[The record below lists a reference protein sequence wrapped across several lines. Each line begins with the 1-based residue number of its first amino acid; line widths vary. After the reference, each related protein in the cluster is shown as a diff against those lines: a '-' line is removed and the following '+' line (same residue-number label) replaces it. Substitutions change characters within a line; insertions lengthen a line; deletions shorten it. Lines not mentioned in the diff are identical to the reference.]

1 MSQEKEKKQRKQHRW
16 ETGDFVILDSG
27 LIKILSD
34 LKITNGKEIML
45 FGKILSLAQN
55 DDKACTASNKYLSEF
70 LCTTDRNVRNY
81 LDDLKEKNLIKTYEK
96 KEGLRTTTRYI
107 YPQYTT
113 LNSLCKGEEQIF
125 RSSER
130 PAEDSYQTSGTNLPK
145 ERKEFTKPEEDMFHH
160 IKEYKRDIREEN
172 RGLADAQTDA
182 SLDNADAQFEFK
194 SQFANFTD
202 DKVKEIMVK
211 EYKEINEYK
220 PYLSTNEIIEEM
232 VKTFTGN
239 YYKCTNTEAV
249 KQYATYLVSSN

>member
-55 DDKACTASNKYLSEF
+55 DDKACTATNEYLSKF

-81 LDDLKEKNLIKTYEK
+81 LEDLKEKNLIKTYEK
-96 KEGLRTTTRYI
+96 KEGLRTTKRYI

-125 RSSER
+125 LCSEL
-130 PAEDSYQTSGTNLPK
+130 PAEDSYQTSGTNLPE
-145 ERKEFTKPEEDMFHH
+145 ERKESTKPEEDMFHH

-172 RGLADAQTDA
+172 RELADAQTDA
-182 SLDNADAQFEFK
+182 SLDNADAQLEFECKYF
-194 SQFANFTD
+194 SD
-202 DKVKEIMVK
+202 IDVKRIMKATYDEESENTRIKDMVQ
-211 EYKEINEYK
+211 
-220 PYLSTNEIIEEM
+220 YL
-232 VKTFTGN
+232 VDTFTGN
-239 YYKCTNTEAV
+239 MYKCTNIEAV
-249 KQYATYLVSSN
+249 RNYANYIVSSN

>member
-130 PAEDSYQTSGTNLPK
+130 PAEDSYQTSGTNLPE

-172 RGLADAQTDA
+172 RELANAQTDA
-182 SLDNADAQFEFK
+182 SLDNADAQFEFECK
-194 SQFANFTD
+194 CFSNED
-202 DKVKEIMVK
+202 VKRIMK
-211 EYKEINEYK
+211 ATYNEELENTRIK
-220 PYLSTNEIIEEM
+220 DMVQYL
-232 VKTFTGN
+232 VDTFTGN
-239 YYKCTNTEAV
+239 LYKCTNAEAV
-249 KQYATYLVSSN
+249 RDYANYIVSNQCVI